1 MAEYLRK
8 YRKKAPRRQWWRAA
22 VVAILLLT
30 GAVWGAQIWLG
41 RKIESVMSGELA
53 KRGLQFQHGL
63 KTWDPWR
70 GLHLRDVAIHYA
82 DGAPMLEIENVA
94 VSFPLGQFIGRGE
107 KISHW
112 RISEAKVMLSDAE
125 GGVWLQDVSLQVDAR
140 PGELDV
146 ISFEGRK
153 DGLNV
158 AVKGK
163 VRTRQAA
170 ESGVVQPFRLS
181 LKALRGTLTALK
193 VKADTGP
200 FKVTGDFAVDASKPE
215 VPWSANLHGA
225 GGKLEWQ
232 ELAVQSAQADA
243 VLTQDESK
251 ITADLTLGHGAGSF
265 TLSRKD
271 WQEAPFVFSG
281 TLKDQSGRSDAFNG
295 TYVAATKRLAIE
307 HFKGPADLW
316 ALAQDFPAVAAKL
329 PDQVSFETFPE
340 IELKKVVREGGENN
354 AHWVIGSATMDGQA
368 KLGVKDHQLVVSRI
382 SGGAEFDGNTWLLEE
397 VQAKIFGGD
406 VTVSGRYAHPQ
417 LTKSRVNAEALKLS
431 ELKRWT
437 DGEAASSKG
446 LLSIDYRG
454 NINLAEQDLE
464 GQGSMKLDNAPVFDA
479 PLLEQTYDLFDA
491 IFPGLQRSK
500 TGEFQADFTAH
511 SGKID
516 VTRFEARGG
525 TLTVSAKG
533 QIDLSTKRV
542 EGTARGKLTG
552 VKGVV
557 TSPLSRLLEMNV
569 GGPFDDIRVKPLGP
583 VKLASNAAN
592 GTVGAATS
600 TLKEGGKVVGTVIV
614 EGAKLPF
621 RLFGEKGRKDDD
633 GDKSGEESGR

>member
-8 YRKKAPRRQWWRAA
+8 YRRKAPQRRWLRWLF
-22 VVAILLLT
+22 VTIMLLSGL
-30 GAVWGAQIWLG
+30 AWGAQIWLG

-53 KRGLQFQHGL
+53 RRGLQFQHGL

-70 GLHLRDVAIHYA
+70 GLHLSDVAIHYA
-82 DGAPMLEIENVA
+82 DGTPMLEIENVA
-94 VSFPLGQFIGRGE
+94 VDFPLGQFIGRGE

-112 RISEAKVMLSDAE
+112 KINDAKVMLSDEE
-125 GGVWLQDVSLQVDAR
+125 GGLWLQNVSLQLDAR
-140 PGELDV
+140 PGELALDQV
-146 ISFEGRK
+146 AARK

-158 AVKGK
+158 AVKGRVLIPADK
-163 VRTRQAA
+163 GGDGA
-170 ESGVVQPFRLS
+170 VQPFRLN
-181 LKALRGTLTALK
+181 LKALRGTLAALK

-200 FKVTGDFAVDASKPE
+200 FKVTGDFEIDAAKPGI
-215 VPWSANLHGA
+215 PWSAKLQGA
-225 GGKLEWQ
+225 GAKMVWQ
-232 ELAVQSAQADA
+232 ELAVQTAQASA
-243 VLTQDESK
+243 ELTQDESK
-251 ITADLTLGHGAGSF
+251 ITADLGMSHGSSSF

-271 WQEAPFVFSG
+271 WHEAPFVFSG
-281 TLKDQSGRSDAFNG
+281 TLKDQAGRSDDFSG
-295 TYVAATKRLAIE
+295 TYVSKTKRLAIE
-307 HFKGPADLW
+307 HFKGAADLW
-316 ALAQDFPAVAAKL
+316 ALAQDFPVVASKL
-329 PDQVSFETFPE
+329 PSGVSFETFPE
-340 IELKKVVREGGENN
+340 IELKKVIREGGENN
-354 AHWVIGSATMDGQA
+354 AHWVIGSATMEGQA
-368 KLGVKDHQLVVSRI
+368 KLGVKGNELVVSRI
-382 SGGAEFDGNTWLLEE
+382 SGGAEYDGNTWLLEE
-397 VQAKIFGGD
+397 VQAKVFGGD
-406 VTVSGRYAHPQ
+406 LTVSGRYAHPM

-431 ELKRWT
+431 ELKRWS

-454 NINLAEQDLE
+454 NINLTEKTLE

-511 SGKID
+511 SDKID
-516 VTRFEARGG
+516 VTRFEAKGG
-525 TLTVSAKG
+525 TLSVSAKG

-621 RLFGEKGRKDDD
+621 RLFGAKGRKDDD
-633 GDKSGEESGR
+633 GEKSGE